1 MIYRYSY
8 DKEGFLIAQEHF
20 GGDFVNPIDDFEGVS
35 KYKFSYDSNGNMI
48 SKKNYSK
55 DGALVADCN
64 FVLNIYMNMIN
75 KIDLFL
81 KKILVAWDN
90 CRTIFM
96 ELVFINMNTINLGKY
111 QSSQIMVQI

>member
-48 SKKNYSK
+48 SKEK
-55 DGALVADCN
+55 
-64 FVLNIYMNMIN
+64 
-75 KIDLFL
+75 LF
-81 KKILVAWDN
+81 
-90 CRTIFM
+90 
-96 ELVFINMNTINLGKY
+96 
-111 QSSQIMVQI
+111 